1 MAEELYMLKRID
13 ISRCLL
19 LDTTSSKI
27 KNLLFD
33 NYSVVLTI
41 TCIFLLVSLIP
52 SSTILHPKAAFGDG
66 LFMEELSASFGDR
79 KADLIIKMTPP
90 VVTTETL
97 QNQNQKPVIQF
108 KLYDPTTKEGY
119 KHVTYYITIE
129 KDGKKLLSDWFHDHK
144 GDLKIEMKPS
154 TAEQIAV
161 YGEPDPILQAFTGTE
176 NSPVVA
182 TGPIFSE
189 GGLYHFIV
197 RITTIDFDRSFIP
210 DDKQPVYD
218 GWLSVGSTLNQQVSL
233 SDGKQIPIQI
243 ISYYDDIKDFKFDP
257 TKRQIQFAMPFNWN
271 TTRLED
277 QKQIMVHQEVSI
289 PKGNS
294 LASQSYAGTINGID
308 VTKNLMVDPSNSTK
322 NVVHF
327 MLPKPAVIQIA
338 EEVNNNG
345 YLGATN
351 GLMEFSLVPST
362 NATSSMSP
370 MSEMPNMAGM

>member
-1 MAEELYMLKRID
+1 MNSQYEKGKRIR
-13 ISRCLL
+13 IIPAAMGTSILL
-19 LDTTSSKI
+19 L
-27 KNLLFD
+27 LLL
-33 NYSVVLTI
+33 SIV
-41 TCIFLLVSLIP
+41 P
-52 SSTILHPKAAFGDG
+52 SSTLYPNAVFGDG

-197 RITTIDFDRSFIP
+197 RIATIDYDRSFIP

-218 GWLSVGSTLNQQVSL
+218 GWLSVGSTMNQQVSMG
-233 SDGKQIPIQI
+233 DGAKQVPIQI
-243 ISYYDDIKDFKFDP
+243 ISYYDDLKDFSFDS
-257 TKRQIQFAMPFNWN
+257 TKKQMQFTMPFNWN
-271 TTRLED
+271 TTRLEE
-277 QKQIMVHQEVSI
+277 QKQVLVHQEISI
-289 PKGNS
+289 PK
-294 LASQSYAGTINGID
+294 QSELDSKSYVGTVNGTD
-308 VTKNLMVDPSNSTK
+308 VTKNLMLDDSNITK
-322 NVVHF
+322 NVIHF
-327 MLPKPAVIQIA
+327 MLPKPVVTQIA
-338 EEVNNNG
+338 EQINKNG
-345 YLGATN
+345 QSAE
-351 GLMEFSLVPST
+351 GLMTFTLEPSS
-362 NATSSMSP
+362 TSPSSAMASNHTQMS
-370 MSEMPNMAGM
+370 

>member
-1 MAEELYMLKRID
+1 MNSQYEKGKRIR
-13 ISRCLL
+13 IIPIAMSTSILL
-19 LDTTSSKI
+19 L
-27 KNLLFD
+27 LL
-33 NYSVVLTI
+33 LP
-41 TCIFLLVSLIP
+41 LVP
-52 SSTILHPKAAFGDG
+52 SSTLYPNAAFGDG

-97 QNQNQKPVIQF
+97 KSQNQKPIIQF

-119 KHVTYYITIE
+119 KYVTYYITIE

-144 GDLKIEMKPS
+144 GDLKMEMKPS
-154 TAEQIAV
+154 DTERITV

-176 NSPVVA
+176 NSPVIA

-197 RITTIDFDRSFIP
+197 RVTTIDYDRSFIP

-233 SDGKQIPIQI
+233 SDGKQVPIEI
-243 ISYYDDIKDFKFDP
+243 ISYYDDIKDFNFDP
-257 TKRQIQFAMPFNWN
+257 SKKQIQFTMPFNWN
-271 TTRLED
+271 ITRLED
-277 QKQIMVHQEVSI
+277 QKQIMVHQEVLI

-294 LASQSYAGTINGID
+294 LASLSYTGTINGTD
-308 VTKNLMVDPSNSTK
+308 VKKNLVVDPSNSTK

-327 MLPKPAVIQIA
+327 MLPKPAIIQIA

-345 YLGATN
+345 HAAATN

-362 NATSSMSP
+362 NATSSSSMH
-370 MSEMPNMAGM
+370 EMANM

>member
-1 MAEELYMLKRID
+1 MNSQYEKGKRIR
-13 ISRCLL
+13 IIPIAMSTSILL
-19 LDTTSSKI
+19 L
-27 KNLLFD
+27 LLL
-33 NYSVVLTI
+33 S
-41 TCIFLLVSLIP
+41 LVP
-52 SSTILHPKAAFGDG
+52 SSTLYPNAAFGDG

-218 GWLSVGSTLNQQVSL
+218 GWLSVGSTVNQQVSL
-233 SDGKQIPIQI
+233 SDGEQIPIQV
-243 ISYYDDIKDFKFDP
+243 ISYYDDIKDFNFDSSN
-257 TKRQIQFAMPFNWN
+257 KQIQFTMPFNWN
-271 TTRLED
+271 ITRLED
-277 QKQIMVHQEVSI
+277 QKQLMVHQEVSI
-289 PKGNS
+289 PKGTP
-294 LASQSYAGTINGID
+294 LTSQSYTGAINGID
-308 VTKNLMVDPSNSTK
+308 VTKSLMVDPSNSTK

-345 YLGATN
+345 NAAVSN
-351 GLMEFSLVPST
+351 GLMEFSLSPST
-362 NATSSMSP
+362 NASSSSMHD
-370 MSEMPNMAGM
+370 MTNMAGM

>member
-1 MAEELYMLKRID
+1 MKYNVM
-13 ISRCLL
+13 
-19 LDTTSSKI
+19 
-27 KNLLFD
+27 KNLRFAK
-33 NYSVVLTI
+33 YS
-41 TCIFLLVSLIP
+41 LVSICV
-52 SSTILHPKAAFGDG
+52 SIFILFALVPHSIFHPAIVFGDG

-97 QNQNQKPVIQF
+97 KSQNQKPIIQF

-154 TAEQIAV
+154 NVEQIAV

-197 RITTIDFDRSFIP
+197 RITTIDYDRSFIP
-210 DDKQPVYD
+210 DDKQPIYD

-233 SDGKQIPIQI
+233 SDGKQVPIEI

-257 TKRQIQFAMPFNWN
+257 IKKQIQFAMPFNWN
-271 TTRLED
+271 TTRLEN

-289 PKGNS
+289 PKGTP
-294 LASQSYAGTINGID
+294 LASQSYTGAINGVD

-345 YLGATN
+345 YLGAKN
-351 GLMEFSLVPST
+351 GLMEFSLAPST
-362 NATSSMSP
+362 NATSSS
-370 MSEMPNMAGM
+370 MSEMTNMAGM

>member
-1 MAEELYMLKRID
+1 MNSQYEKGKRIR
-13 ISRCLL
+13 IIPIAMGVSILL
-19 LDTTSSKI
+19 L
-27 KNLLFD
+27 LL
-33 NYSVVLTI
+33 S
-41 TCIFLLVSLIP
+41 LVP
-52 SSTILHPKAAFGDG
+52 SSILYPKTAFGDG

-97 QNQNQKPVIQF
+97 KNQNQEPVIQF
-108 KLYDPTTKEGY
+108 KLYDPTTNQGY

-144 GDLKIEMKPS
+144 GDLKLEMKPS
-154 TAEQIAV
+154 NAEQITV
-161 YGEPDPILQAFTGTE
+161 YGEPDPILQAYTGTE

-182 TGPIFSE
+182 TGSIFSE

-197 RITTIDFDRSFIP
+197 RITTIDYDRSFIP

-243 ISYYDDIKDFKFDP
+243 ISYYDDIKDFNFDP
-257 TKRQIQFAMPFNWN
+257 SKKQIQFTMPFNWN
-271 TTRLED
+271 ITRLED

-289 PKGNS
+289 PKGSS
-294 LASQSYAGTINGID
+294 LASQSYTGAINGTD
-308 VTKNLMVDPSNSTK
+308 ATKNLMVDPSNSTK

-327 MLPKPAVIQIA
+327 MLPKPAIIQIA

-345 YLGATN
+345 QAAASD
-351 GLMEFSLVPST
+351 GLMEFSLTPST
-362 NATSSMSP
+362 NASSSSMH
-370 MSEMPNMAGM
+370 EMTNMAGM

>member
-1 MAEELYMLKRID
+1 MSASI
-13 ISRCLL
+13 LL
-19 LDTTSSKI
+19 LLSLFPTS
-27 KNLLFD
+27 
-33 NYSVVLTI
+33 
-41 TCIFLLVSLIP
+41 
-52 SSTILHPKAAFGDG
+52 ILYPKAAFGDG

-90 VVTTETL
+90 VVTNETL
-97 QNQNQKPVIQF
+97 KNQNQEPVIQF
-108 KLYDPTTKEGY
+108 KLYDPSTNEGY

-129 KDGKKLLSDWFHDHK
+129 KDGKKLVSDWFHDHK

-154 TAEQIAV
+154 NAEQIAV

-197 RITTIDFDRSFIP
+197 RITTIDYDRSFIP

-243 ISYYDDIKDFKFDP
+243 ISYYDDIKDFNFDP
-257 TKRQIQFAMPFNWN
+257 SKKQIQFTMPFDWN
-271 TTRLED
+271 ITRLED
-277 QKQIMVHQEVSI
+277 QKQVMLHQEVSI
-289 PKGNS
+289 PKGTS
-294 LASQSYAGTINGID
+294 LDSLSYTGAINGTD

-327 MLPKPAVIQIA
+327 MLPKPAIIQIA

-345 YLGATN
+345 QAVVSD
-351 GLMEFSLVPST
+351 GLMEFSLTPST
-362 NATSSMSP
+362 NATSSSMHD
-370 MSEMPNMAGM
+370 MTNMAGM

>member
-1 MAEELYMLKRID
+1 MEYEVMKTQLFAKYSLVSIRVSI
-13 ISRCLL
+13 LL
-19 LDTTSSKI
+19 LSA
-27 KNLLFD
+27 
-33 NYSVVLTI
+33 
-41 TCIFLLVSLIP
+41 LIP
-52 SSTILHPKAAFGDG
+52 YSIFHPIIVFGDG
-66 LFMEELSASFGDR
+66 LFMEELSASFEER

-97 QNQNQKPVIQF
+97 ESQNQKPIIQF

-144 GDLKIEMKPS
+144 GDLKIEMKLS
-154 TAEQIAV
+154 NVEQIAV

-197 RITTIDFDRSFIP
+197 RITTIDYDRSFIS

-233 SDGKQIPIQI
+233 SDGKQVPIEI

-257 TKRQIQFAMPFNWN
+257 TKKQIQFAMPFNWN

-294 LASQSYAGTINGID
+294 LTSQSYTGEINGID
-308 VTKNLMVDPSNSTK
+308 VTKNLMVDPTNSTK

-338 EEVNNNG
+338 QEVSNNG
-345 YLGATN
+345 HLAASN

-362 NATSSMSP
+362 NATSSSMSG
-370 MSEMPNMAGM
+370 MTNMTGM

>member
-1 MAEELYMLKRID
+1 MNSQYEKGKRIR
-13 ISRCLL
+13 IIPIAMSTSILL
-19 LDTTSSKI
+19 L
-27 KNLLFD
+27 LLL
-33 NYSVVLTI
+33 S
-41 TCIFLLVSLIP
+41 LVP
-52 SSTILHPKAAFGDG
+52 SSTLYPNAAFGDG

-218 GWLSVGSTLNQQVSL
+218 GWLSVGSTVNQQVSL
-233 SDGKQIPIQI
+233 SDGKQIPIQV
-243 ISYYDDIKDFKFDP
+243 ISYYDDIKDFNFDSSN
-257 TKRQIQFAMPFNWN
+257 KQIQFTMPFNWN
-271 TTRLED
+271 ITRLED
-277 QKQIMVHQEVSI
+277 QKQLMVHQEVSI
-289 PKGNS
+289 PKGTP
-294 LASQSYAGTINGID
+294 LASQSYTGAINGVD
-308 VTKNLMVDPSNSTK
+308 VTKSLMVDPSNSTK
-322 NVVHF
+322 NVIHF

-338 EEVNNNG
+338 EEINNNG
-345 YLGATN
+345 HAAASN
-351 GLMEFSLVPST
+351 GLMEFSLSPST
-362 NATSSMSP
+362 NGTSSSSMHD
-370 MSEMPNMAGM
+370 MTNMAGM

>member
-1 MAEELYMLKRID
+1 MNSQYEKGKRIR
-13 ISRCLL
+13 IIPIAMSTSILL
-19 LDTTSSKI
+19 L
-27 KNLLFD
+27 LL
-33 NYSVVLTI
+33 LP
-41 TCIFLLVSLIP
+41 LVP
-52 SSTILHPKAAFGDG
+52 SSTLYPNAAFGDG

-79 KADLIIKMTPP
+79 EVDLIIKMTPP

-97 QNQNQKPVIQF
+97 QSQNQKPIIQF
-108 KLYDPTTKEGY
+108 KLYDPSTNEGY

-129 KDGKKLLSDWFHDHK
+129 KDGKKLVSDWFHDHK

-154 TAEQIAV
+154 NAEQIAV

-197 RITTIDFDRSFIP
+197 RITTLDYDRFFIP

-243 ISYYDDIKDFKFDP
+243 ISYYDDIKDFNFDP
-257 TKRQIQFAMPFNWN
+257 GKKQIQFTMPFDWN
-271 TTRLED
+271 ITRLED
-277 QKQIMVHQEVSI
+277 QKQIMVHQEVLI

-294 LASQSYAGTINGID
+294 LASQSYTGTINGTD
-308 VTKNLMVDPSNSTK
+308 VKKNLVVDPSNSTK

-327 MLPKPAVIQIA
+327 MLPKPAIIQIA

-345 YLGATN
+345 HAAATN

-362 NATSSMSP
+362 NATSSSSMH
-370 MSEMPNMAGM
+370 EMANM